1 MIQLAAIRKPSRAER
16 SLAVRRRLFDAA
28 AKIVGE
34 RGYAEASVARITQEA
49 GVAQGTFY
57 NHFASRQALLDS
69 LLPELGAQMARAIQ
83 DRTAAIRPE
92 EQRELARFQAWFD
105 YLAEN
110 PGFLRILNEAEF
122 AAPEAFRRHIANIA
136 GPYHRILIRAR
147 DRGELGQFSDGELEV
162 VVHMLMGAR
171 SYLGQRFGPAQP
183 AGGAVISA
191 YARLLACGLFGPETH
206 DQKRTRGPREE
217 PHCLPSV
224 A

>member
-1 MIQLAAIRKPSRAER
+1 VNSHTAIRKPSRAER
-16 SLAVRRRLFDAA
+16 NQAVRQRLFDAA
-28 AKIVGE
+28 VKIVGL
-34 RGYAEASVARITQEA
+34 RGYAEASVARITLEA

-69 LLPELGAQMARAIQ
+69 LLQELGQQMAHVIQ
-83 DRTAAIRPE
+83 SRTAAIRPE

-105 YLAEN
+105 YLSEN

-122 AAPEAFRRHIANIA
+122 AAPEAFLRHIANIA

-147 DRGELGQFSDGELEV
+147 DRGELGAFSDAELEV

-171 SYLGQRFGPAQP
+171 SYLGQRFGPEQQAD
-183 AGGAVISA
+183 GAVISA
-191 YARLLACGLFGPETH
+191 YARLLGRGLFGKAP
-206 DQKRTRGPREE
+206 
-217 PHCLPSV
+217 

>member
-1 MIQLAAIRKPSRAER
+1 MNSHAAIRKPSRAER
-16 SLAVRRRLFDAA
+16 NQAVRQRLFDAA
-28 AKIVGE
+28 ARIVGE
-34 RGYAEASVARITQEA
+34 RGYAEASVARITAEA

-69 LLPELGAQMARAIQ
+69 LLPELGQQMAHAIQ
-83 DRTAAIRPE
+83 SRTAMVRPE
-92 EQRELARFQAWFD
+92 KLRELARFQAFFD
-105 YLAEN
+105 YLSEN

-147 DRGELGQFSDGELEV
+147 DRGELGAYSDAELEV

-171 SYLGQRFGPAQP
+171 SYLGQRFGPEQP
-183 AGGAVISA
+183 AGGAVMSA
-191 YARLLACGLFGPETH
+191 YARLLADGLFGTAT
-206 DQKRTRGPREE
+206 QQSRQ
-217 PHCLPSV
+217 LP

>member
-1 MIQLAAIRKPSRAER
+1 MNGHAAIRKPSRAER
-16 SLAVRRRLFDAA
+16 SQAVRRRLFEAA

-34 RGYAEASVARITQEA
+34 RGYGEASVARITLEA

-69 LLPELGAQMARAIQ
+69 LLPELGARMAHAIQ
-83 DRTAAIRPE
+83 SRTALVRPE
-92 EQRELARFQAWFD
+92 EQRELARFQAFFD

-147 DRGELGQFSDGELEV
+147 DRGELGAFSDGELEV
-162 VVHMLMGAR
+162 VVHMLIGAR
-171 SYLGQRFGPAQP
+171 SYLGQRFGPTQP
-183 AGGAVISA
+183 TGGAVMSA
-191 YARLLACGLFGPETH
+191 YARLLGCGLFGL
-206 DQKRTRGPREE
+206 GP
-217 PHCLPSV
+217 

>member
-1 MIQLAAIRKPSRAER
+1 MNSHAAIRKPSRAER
-16 SLAVRRRLFDAA
+16 NAAVRRRLFNAA
-28 AKIVGE
+28 AKIVGL

-57 NHFASRQALLDS
+57 NHFACRQALLDT
-69 LLPELGAQMARAIQ
+69 LLPELGQQMAHAIQ
-83 DRTAAIRPE
+83 ARTAQVRPE
-92 EQRELARFQAWFD
+92 AARELARFQAWFD
-105 YLAEN
+105 YLADN

-147 DRGELGQFSDGELEV
+147 DWGELGPFSDAELEV

-183 AGGAVISA
+183 AGGAVMSA
-191 YARLLACGLFGPETH
+191 YARLLAGGLFGQT
-206 DQKRTRGPREE
+206 
-217 PHCLPSV
+217 
-224 A
+224 AI

>member
-1 MIQLAAIRKPSRAER
+1 MNSHAAIRKPGRAER
-16 SLAVRRRLFDAA
+16 NQTLRRRLFDAA

-34 RGYAEASVARITQEA
+34 RGYAEASVARITQAA

-57 NHFASRQALLDS
+57 NHFASRQALLDT
-69 LLPELGAQMARAIQ
+69 LLPELGQQMAHAIQ

-92 EQRELARFQAWFD
+92 APRELARFEAWFD

-122 AAPEAFRRHIANIA
+122 AAPDAFQRHIANIA

-147 DRGELGQFSDGELEV
+147 DRGELGAFSDAELEV

-171 SYLGQRFGPAQP
+171 SYLGQRFGPAQLP
-183 AGGAVISA
+183 DGAVMRA
-191 YARLLACGLFGPETH
+191 YARLLAGGLFGE
-206 DQKRTRGPREE
+206 GPRDPPEC
-217 PHCLPSV
+217 PPSV

>member
-1 MIQLAAIRKPSRAER
+1 MNSHAAIRKPSRAER
-16 SLAVRRRLFDAA
+16 NQAVRQRLFDAA
-28 AKIVGE
+28 AKIVGL
-34 RGYAEASVARITQEA
+34 RGYAEASVARITAEA

-69 LLPELGAQMARAIQ
+69 LLPELGQRMAHVIQ
-83 DRTAAIRPE
+83 SRTANVHPE
-92 EQRELARFQAWFD
+92 EQRELARFKAFFD

-147 DRGELGQFSDGELEV
+147 DRGELGAFSDLELEV

-171 SYLGQRFGPAQP
+171 SYLGQRFGPEQQAD
-183 AGGAVISA
+183 GAVMGA
-191 YARLLACGLFGPETH
+191 YARLLGCGLFGAQA
-206 DQKRTRGPREE
+206 D
-217 PHCLPSV
+217 CASSV

>member
-1 MIQLAAIRKPSRAER
+1 VNSHTAIRKPSRAER
-16 SLAVRRRLFDAA
+16 NQAVRQRLFDAA
-28 AKIVGE
+28 VKIVGL
-34 RGYAEASVARITQEA
+34 RGYAEASVARITLEA

-69 LLPELGAQMARAIQ
+69 LLQELGQQMAHVIQ
-83 DRTAAIRPE
+83 SRTAAIRPE

-105 YLAEN
+105 YLSEN

-122 AAPEAFRRHIANIA
+122 AAPEAFRRHITNIA

-147 DRGELGQFSDGELEV
+147 DRGELGAFSDLELEV

-171 SYLGQRFGPAQP
+171 SYLGQRFGPKQA
-183 AGGAVISA
+183 ANGAVMSA
-191 YARLLACGLFGPETH
+191 YARLLASGLFGESP
-206 DQKRTRGPREE
+206 
-217 PHCLPSV
+217 